1 MAKGLAEHSPGEV
14 VNLQCRSFPDGETYL
29 RFESPVE
36 GRRVAIV
43 CTLDRPDG
51 KFLPLAY
58 AARTATELG
67 AESVGLVAPY
77 LAYMRQ
83 DRRFQAGEALT
94 SDIFASLISR
104 EFDWLVTVEPHLH
117 RRKSLSEIYGIP
129 KSAVEATP
137 LLAAWIAE
145 NVEDPLLI
153 GPDEESEQ
161 WVGDVAKSIGAPF
174 CVARKER
181 KGDREVSITLPELHG
196 FENHTPVLIDDM
208 ISTGRTMIET
218 VNQLK
223 RSGTRDCVCAGV
235 HAVFAPRAYQ
245 DLLRTGA
252 RIVTTNTIAHPSNA
266 IDVTN
271 GIAVEAARRM
281 DLHR

>member
-129 KSAVEATP
+129 KLS
-137 LLAAWIAE
+137 
-145 NVEDPLLI
+145 LI
-153 GPDEESEQ
+153 H
-161 WVGDVAKSIGAPF
+161 I
-174 CVARKER
+174 
-181 KGDREVSITLPELHG
+181 
-196 FENHTPVLIDDM
+196 
-208 ISTGRTMIET
+208 
-218 VNQLK
+218 
-223 RSGTRDCVCAGV
+223 
-235 HAVFAPRAYQ
+235 
-245 DLLRTGA
+245 
-252 RIVTTNTIAHPSNA
+252 
-266 IDVTN
+266 
-271 GIAVEAARRM
+271 
-281 DLHR
+281 

>member
-1 MAKGLAEHSPGEV
+1 MPGNEAMAKGLAEHSRSEV
-14 VNLQCRSFPDGETYL
+14 ANLQCRGFPDGETYL
-29 RFESPVE
+29 RFESPLE
-36 GRRVAIV
+36 GQRVAIV

-58 AARTATELG
+58 AARTARELG
-67 AESVGLVAPY
+67 AQSVGLVAPY

-117 RRKSLSEIYGIP
+117 RRKSLSEIYAIP
-129 KSAVEATP
+129 ASAVEATP

-145 NVEDPLLI
+145 NVEDPLLL

-181 KGDREVSITLPELHG
+181 KGGASCVSTL
-196 FENHTPVLIDDM
+196 V
-208 ISTGRTMIET
+208 S
-218 VNQLK
+218 
-223 RSGTRDCVCAGV
+223 
-235 HAVFAPRAYQ
+235 
-245 DLLRTGA
+245 LLGCFF
-252 RIVTTNTIAHPSNA
+252 SE
-266 IDVTN
+266 
-271 GIAVEAARRM
+271 G
-281 DLHR
+281 